1 MAVRDSFIRTSCK
14 DYENICEC
22 VKLIPAFTFS
32 KAVIWVRLKCF
43 LGDSERSNAHKIHQ
57 KEKIKHHKSTHTKKE
72 NSQNITV
79 T

>member
-32 KAVIWVRLKCF
+32 KAVVWVRLKCF
-43 LGDSERSNAHKIHQ
+43 LGDSERSNALQLKKLQ
-57 KEKIKHHKSTHTKKE
+57 KHIKYIRKRK
-72 NSQNITV
+72 
-79 T
+79 